1 MKTDLVI
8 YFLLYN
14 FLIVAYCTES
24 SDDDVK
30 HFRSLYTS
38 KRNIYYSPPFSKVN
52 NITGTGNMFKDNAYR
67 AICMSLN
74 CVSSCC
80 NENINI
86 MVCGQPDECL
96 EYNDYGKAWKIAI
109 IVTLSVLI
117 PFGVILGI
125 VQNCNNKRETCY
137 GTIFLAL
144 AVMGL
149 IIFFPI
155 VLIVMLVRCII
166 NRDNKPNKNA
176 KVR

>member
-1 MKTDLVI
+1 
-8 YFLLYN
+8 
-14 FLIVAYCTES
+14 
-24 SDDDVK
+24 
-30 HFRSLYTS
+30 
-38 KRNIYYSPPFSKVN
+38 
-52 NITGTGNMFKDNAYR
+52 MFKDDAYR

-74 CVSSCC
+74 CFSGCC
-80 NENINI
+80 NEYINI

-96 EYNDYGKAWKIAI
+96 EYNDYVKAWRIAI

-125 VQNCNNKRETCY
+125 VQNCNNKRETCC

-144 AVMGL
+144 TVMGL
-149 IIFFPI
+149 IIFFPF

-166 NRDNKPNKNA
+166 NRNNKPNKNA